1 MGKFDN
7 QVVIITGTSSGI
19 GRTTAKK
26 FAAEG
31 AKVVGVARR
40 AELQK
45 SLEEEIAAAGEEFT
59 GIVGDIMKEEDIDR
73 VVDTAIEKYGR
84 VDILVNNAGVMD
96 GGRYCGFIDDENWDA
111 CIATNLTA
119 PMKFTRRC
127 LQYMLKQESGGRIVN
142 VDSAAGLRG
151 GINGAGYVSSK
162 HGLIGLT
169 KNVAYYY
176 AKQGIRCNA
185 ICPGGVDT
193 ILCDQ
198 DWLDA
203 NSTPDGRAFS
213 KHVCSM
219 MVRRSTTD
227 EQANVIMFLCSE
239 EASVVNGAII
249 PTDSGFS
256 AS

>member
-1 MGKFDN
+1 MKQFEG
-7 QVVIITGTSSGI
+7 QVAIITGTSSGI
-19 GRTTAKK
+19 GRITAKK

-31 AKVVGVARR
+31 AQVLGVARR

-45 SLEEEIAAAGEEFT
+45 SLEDEITAAGGEFT

-111 CIATNLTA
+111 CISTNLTA
-119 PMKFTRRC
+119 PMKFIRRC
-127 LQYMLKQESGGRIVN
+127 LPYMLKQENGGRIVN
-142 VDSAAGLRG
+142 VDSVAGLRG
-151 GINGAGYVSSK
+151 AVNGAGYISSK
-162 HGLIGLT
+162 HGLVGLT

-176 AKQGIRCNA
+176 AKKGIRCNA

-198 DWLDA
+198 EWLDA
-203 NSTPDGRAFS
+203 VSNPDGRAFS
-213 KHVCSM
+213 KNVCSM
-219 MVRRSTTD
+219 MVRRSAPE

-239 EASVVNGAII
+239 ESSVINGAII

>member
-45 SLEEEIAAAGEEFT
+45 SLEEEIAAAGGEFT
-59 GIVGDIMKEEDIDR
+59 GIVGDITVEADIDK
-73 VVDTAIEKYGR
+73 VVDTTIERYGR
-84 VDILVNNAGVMD
+84 VDILVNNAGVTD
-96 GGRYCGFIDDENWDA
+96 GGRYCDVISDEKWEA

-119 PMKFTRRC
+119 PMKFIRRC
-127 LQYMLKQESGGRIVN
+127 LQYMLKQDNGGCIVN

-176 AKQGIRCNA
+176 AKKGIRCNA

-198 DWLDA
+198 EWLDA
-203 NSTPDGRAFS
+203 NSDPDGRAFS

-219 MVRRSTTD
+219 MVRRSTTE
-227 EQANVIMFLCSE
+227 EQANVIMFLCSD

-249 PTDSGFS
+249 PTDSGFT

>member
-45 SLEEEIAAAGEEFT
+45 SLEEEIAAAGGEFT
-59 GIVGDIMKEEDIDR
+59 GIVGDITIEADIDK
-73 VVDTAIEKYGR
+73 VVDTTIEKYGR
-84 VDILVNNAGVMD
+84 VDILVNNAGVVD
-96 GGRYCGFIDDENWDA
+96 NGYYCAIIDDARWDA

-119 PMKFTRRC
+119 PMKFIRRC
-127 LQYMLKQESGGRIVN
+127 LQYMLKQENGGRIVN

-176 AKQGIRCNA
+176 AKKGIRCNA

-193 ILCDQ
+193 IMCDQ
-198 DWLDA
+198 EWLDA
-203 NSTPDGRAFS
+203 NSDPEGRAFA

-227 EQANVIMFLCSE
+227 EQANVIMFLCAE

-249 PTDSGFS
+249 PTESGFT